1 MRFRCRKTP
10 KLLSIQC
17 LSTGSP
23 SKSHGVF
30 RKVLS
35 LNNQST
41 SISINKYDWI
51 YYSDSSIT
59 INDWSIIGNIL
70 YVLGDSTTNK
80 TANSIKEV
88 IFVNT
93 GNSTYINL
101 VTIYGNNSYN
111 ITVNSSDVFSSIRW
125 SGSSFS
131 INTFSPYFFI
141 GNYMLMSIGLV

>member
-1 MRFRCRKTP
+1 M
-10 KLLSIQC
+10 SIQC

-70 YVLGDSTTNK
+70 YVLGDSTTNQ

-88 IFVNT
+88 IL
-93 GNSTYINL
+93 I
-101 VTIYGNNSYN
+101 
-111 ITVNSSDVFSSIRW
+111 W
-125 SGSSFS
+125 
-131 INTFSPYFFI
+131 
-141 GNYMLMSIGLV
+141 